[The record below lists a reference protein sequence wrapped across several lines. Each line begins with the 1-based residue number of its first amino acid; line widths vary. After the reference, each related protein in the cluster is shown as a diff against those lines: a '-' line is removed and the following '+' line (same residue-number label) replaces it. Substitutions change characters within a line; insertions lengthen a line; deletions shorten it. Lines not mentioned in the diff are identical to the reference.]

1 MRQRIFVGGA
11 DSDGIQTAIY
21 FEGYP
26 YLFAGKR
33 YLFHP
38 AWPEDTPT
46 APFSPSDFPRPGIII
61 ILFGTKLNDPRNF
74 DLSY

>member
-1 MRQRIFVGGA
+1 MRQRIFVGGE

-21 FEGYP
+21 FEGSP

-33 YLFHP
+33 YLFHL

-46 APFSPSDFPRPGIII
+46 APLFSI
-61 ILFGTKLNDPRNF
+61 
-74 DLSY
+74 

>member
-1 MRQRIFVGGA
+1 MRQRIFVGGE

-33 YLFHP
+33 YLFHL
-38 AWPEDTPT
+38 ACEDTPPT
-46 APFSPSDFPRPGIII
+46 APLFSI
-61 ILFGTKLNDPRNF
+61 
-74 DLSY
+74 

>member
-11 DSDGIQTAIY
+11 DSDGIQTATY

-33 YLFHP
+33 YLFHLD
-38 AWPEDTPT
+38 WPEDIPTPL
-46 APFSPSDFPRPGIII
+46 SPSDFPRPGIII
-61 ILFGTKLNDPRNF
+61 ILFWNEIK
-74 DLSY
+74 

>member
-46 APFSPSDFPRPGIII
+46 APLFSI
-61 ILFGTKLNDPRNF
+61 
-74 DLSY
+74 